1 MSQVRGKL
9 TLRNGEK
16 QVEMT
21 ALFDTGSTLTYINE
35 TVAEKIGFNPYAKP
49 KTVLL
54 AVLEKEA
61 EVLGDVT
68 VSLEIDGC
76 LMPRRETLEVIRDLR
91 LDAIVGLDII
101 EKYDIVLDTKNGRVK
116 LRNYPPEVVL
126 I

>member
-1 MSQVRGKL
+1 MTQVKGKL
-9 TLRNGEK
+9 TLRNGGK
-16 QVEMT
+16 QVEMA

-35 TVAEKIGFNPYAKP
+35 TAAEKLGFNPYAKP
-49 KTVLL
+49 KTVPL

-61 EVLGDVT
+61 EVLGDLT

-91 LDAIVGLDII
+91 FEAIVGLDII
-101 EKYDIVLDTKNGRVK
+101 EKYDVVLDTKNGRVK